1 MQRDICWG
9 LQESK
14 AFSLLLKLNLIMQAG
29 KVCRC
34 QSYFPAQSEGW
45 STTGSFVT
53 YLIKK
58 SSQYNSNNIFKGYG
72 RLNHSTLF
80 YGLFLKVAQS
90 VKNLS
95 ATQVTQVRSLS
106 REDPWR
112 RKWQPTPVFLPGKS
126 TDRGLWQA
134 PIHGVA
140 KSRMRL
146 KE

>member
-1 MQRDICWG
+1 MQREICWG

-72 RLNHSTLF
+72 RPNHSTFF
-80 YGLFLKVAQS
+80 YGLFLKVAQL
-90 VKNLS
+90 VKTCL
-95 ATQVTQVRSLS
+95 QRRWHGLDPWVGKI
-106 REDPWR
+106 PWR

-126 TDRGLWQA
+126 HRQRSLAGYSSWG
-134 PIHGVA
+134 H
-140 KSRMRL
+140 KSRTQL
-146 KE
+146 SD